1 MSDVRR
7 DVQCRI
13 STLTTVANF
22 WGVLLLL
29 VFKNEYLATANHAHG
44 SGDDARRKSPLS
56 VADQPVGRHPMFCKV
71 AATD

>member
-44 SGDDARRKSPLS
+44 SAMTRVASRLFQSPIS
-56 VADQPVGRHPMFCKV
+56 P
-71 AATD
+71 